1 MARYTTA
8 DPYMGERER
17 ERERQ
22 YLSDR
27 ALDNQM
33 AVYSPDPPF
42 TSLTSL
48 APTYGYGNPHASSGA
63 LIRSPVVDEP
73 VVEHEHHHVHHH
85 IDHGKY
91 FLLSV
96 LDI

>member
-17 ERERQ
+17 HH
-22 YLSDR
+22 LSDR
-27 ALDNQM
+27 ALDSQM
-33 AVYSPDPPF
+33 AVYSPDSPF
-42 TSLTSL
+42 NSTISI
-48 APTYGYGNPHASSGA
+48 APGYTGGGYGNPHGSSGA
-63 LIRSPVVDEP
+63 LIRSPVVEEP

-91 FLLSV
+91 FLLSI
-96 LDI
+96 LEI

>member
-8 DPYMGERER
+8 DPYVG

-22 YLSDR
+22 YLS
-27 ALDNQM
+27 DNQM
-33 AVYSPDPPF
+33 AVYSPDTPF

-48 APTYGYGNPHASSGA
+48 APTYYGNPHTSSGA
-63 LIRSPVVDEP
+63 LIRSPVVEEP

-96 LDI
+96 LDV